1 MFHLNKMYVLLS
13 CIQRAQRLCFSI
25 SWEKKRHLSTVLSHN
40 KSKGKKKEKK
50 KNSTWCS
57 PSHRS
62 PRENTIIFLD
72 SARRHLS
79 FWLSTYLS
87 DWKYWKLIKHLKR
100 CFILAPLI
108 LNIEIWQLKDS
119 NWSKQDSWS
128 RTLEFWTELLS

>member
-1 MFHLNKMYVLLS
+1 MY
-13 CIQRAQRLCFSI
+13 CFLAYKELKGCVFPSVERKRDTYLQFWVI
-25 SWEKKRHLSTVLSHN
+25 INLREKK
-40 KSKGKKKEKK
+40 KKKK